1 MADIRQNGNMDKTV
15 VAKYMNECEAL
26 NWIAE
31 LLEEPIGNLT
41 PETTRKDIA
50 AWDSLKM
57 LTIIEAL
64 DEQFGIVIS
73 EKEIEG
79 IKKVGDI
86 LNILRKNEHLT

>member
-1 MADIRQNGNMDKTV
+1 MSKS
-15 VAKYMNECEAL
+15 C
-26 NWIAE
+26 W
-31 LLEEPIGNLT
+31 LLIFNLI